1 MSLQKWRKRK
11 PIIKLLRRNSGGRAH
26 TVGVVSRGGECAG
39 FNQPGIYTNL
49 MDERWNKWVRENIKE
64 GDC

>member
-1 MSLQKWRKRK
+1 MILESIQLSKRK
-11 PIIKLLRRNSGGRAH
+11 THKSLDGRAH
-26 TVGVVSRGGECAG
+26 MVGVVSRGGECAG

-49 MDERWNKWVRENIKE
+49 VHAKWNSWVRDAIKE

>member
-1 MSLQKWRKRK
+1 M
-11 PIIKLLRRNSGGRAH
+11 
-26 TVGVVSRGGECAG
+26 VGVVSRGGECAG

-49 MDERWNKWVRENIKE
+49 VHAKWNSWVQDTITE